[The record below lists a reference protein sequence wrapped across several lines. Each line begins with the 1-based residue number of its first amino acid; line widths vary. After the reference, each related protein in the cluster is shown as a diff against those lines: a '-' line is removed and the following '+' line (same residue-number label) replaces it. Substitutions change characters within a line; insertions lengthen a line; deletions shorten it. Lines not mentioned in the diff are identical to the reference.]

1 MPSHQIILGDCI
13 AGMKT
18 LPDGCVHTVIT
29 SPPYYGLRDY
39 DGGDAEIGGEETP
52 EQYVQKMVD
61 VFREARR
68 ILRDDGALWLNLGD
82 SYATTS
88 GGMEQLRKMG
98 GDTPAYGK
106 IKYADGYKGVSQKG
120 KAGAKKSG
128 LKHKD
133 LIGIPWRVALALQAD
148 GWYLRQDIIWN
159 KPNPMPESVTDRCT
173 RSHEYIFM
181 LTKQPKYYYDHEAVK
196 EAAVGKPHAP
206 GNKNRTQPEDKGAR
220 DPALEPD
227 RVWAADGKRNKRS
240 VWTVTTKA
248 YKGAHFATY
257 PKDLIEPCVL
267 AGSSEHGCCSKCG
280 APYKQVVNHP
290 GNPAGILGHK
300 GIPNTSNT
308 MGSSSKKGK
317 PIVHTE
323 NGVRLKK
330 GHNPTQYSK
339 SEPTDEWIP
348 TCTCENAS
356 VVPCTVFDPF
366 TGSGTTAVV
375 ALNHGRNYI
384 GTELNSEYVK
394 LAEARISEEVPNTLE
409 GVLE

>member
-1 MPSHQIILGDCI
+1 
-13 AGMKT
+13 
-18 LPDGCVHTVIT
+18 
-29 SPPYYGLRDY
+29 
-39 DGGDAEIGGEETP
+39 
-52 EQYVQKMVD
+52 MVE

-68 ILRDDGALWLNLGD
+68 ILRDDGTLWLNLGD

-98 GDTPAYGK
+98 EDTPAYGK
-106 IKYADGYKGVSQKG
+106 VKYADGYKGVSQKG
-120 KAGAKKSG
+120 KAGAKREG

-173 RSHEYIFM
+173 KSHEYIFM

-196 EAAVGKPHAP
+196 EDAVGKPHAP
-206 GNKNRTQPEDKGAR
+206 GNKNRTQPQDKGAR

-257 PKDLIEPCVL
+257 PKDLIQPCVL
-267 AGSSEHGCCSKCG
+267 AGCPVGG
-280 APYKQVVNHP
+280 
-290 GNPAGILGHK
+290 
-300 GIPNTSNT
+300 
-308 MGSSSKKGK
+308 
-317 PIVHTE
+317 
-323 NGVRLKK
+323 
-330 GHNPTQYSK
+330 
-339 SEPTDEWIP
+339 
-348 TCTCENAS
+348 
-356 VVPCTVFDPF
+356 TVFDPF

-375 ALNHGRNYI
+375 ALTHGRHYI
-384 GTELNSEYVK
+384 GTELNPEYVK
-394 LAEARISEEVPNTLE
+394 LAEDRIKEEVPQTLE
-409 GVLE
+409 EILDE

>member
-1 MPSHQIILGDCI
+1 MNTHRIILGDCI
-13 AGMKT
+13 EGMKT
-18 LPDGCVHTVIT
+18 LPDGCVQTIIT

-52 EQYVQKMVD
+52 DQYVQKMVE

-68 ILRDDGALWLNLGD
+68 ILRDDGTLWLNLGD

-98 GDTPAYGK
+98 EDTPAYGK

-120 KAGAKKSG
+120 KAGAKREG

-173 RSHEYIFM
+173 KSHEYIFM

-196 EAAVGKPHAP
+196 EDAVGKPHAP
-206 GNKNRTQPEDKGAR
+206 GNKNRTQPQDKGAR

-257 PKDLIEPCVL
+257 PKDLIQPCVL
-267 AGSSEHGCCSKCG
+267 AGCPVGG
-280 APYKQVVNHP
+280 
-290 GNPAGILGHK
+290 
-300 GIPNTSNT
+300 
-308 MGSSSKKGK
+308 
-317 PIVHTE
+317 
-323 NGVRLKK
+323 
-330 GHNPTQYSK
+330 
-339 SEPTDEWIP
+339 
-348 TCTCENAS
+348 
-356 VVPCTVFDPF
+356 TVFDPF

-375 ALNHGRNYI
+375 ALTHGRNYI
-384 GTELNSEYVK
+384 GTELNPEYVK
-394 LAEARISEEVPNTLE
+394 LAEARIADEVPNTLE
-409 GVLE
+409 NCLTD

>member
-1 MPSHQIILGDCI
+1 MTNHQPHYRIITGDCI
-13 AGMKT
+13 EGMKT
-18 LPDGCVHTVIT
+18 LPDGCVQTIST

-52 EQYVQKMVD
+52 DQYVQKMVE

-68 ILRDDGALWLNLGD
+68 ILRDDGTLWLNLGD

-98 GDTPAYGK
+98 EDTPAYGK
-106 IKYADGYKGVSQKG
+106 VKYADGYKGVSQKG
-120 KAGAKKSG
+120 KAGAKREG

-148 GWYLRQDIIWN
+148 GWYLRQDIIWS

-173 RSHEYIFM
+173 KSHEYIFM

-196 EAAVGKPHAP
+196 EDAVGKPHAP
-206 GNKNRTQPEDKGAR
+206 GNKNRTQPQDKGAR

-257 PKDLIEPCVL
+257 PKDLIQPCVL
-267 AGSSEHGCCSKCG
+267 AGCPVGG
-280 APYKQVVNHP
+280 
-290 GNPAGILGHK
+290 
-300 GIPNTSNT
+300 
-308 MGSSSKKGK
+308 
-317 PIVHTE
+317 
-323 NGVRLKK
+323 
-330 GHNPTQYSK
+330 
-339 SEPTDEWIP
+339 
-348 TCTCENAS
+348 
-356 VVPCTVFDPF
+356 TVFDPF

-375 ALNHGRNYI
+375 ALTHGRHYI
-384 GTELNSEYVK
+384 GTELNPEYVK
-394 LAEARISEEVPNTLE
+394 LAEARIAQEVPNTLE
-409 GVLE
+409 GVFE